1 MASPTF
7 TLSFVGTP
15 SFYNGTAQTEVVPSV
30 YPVAINGRP
39 YLIDTKSG
47 KYVRSHEPRVRDST
61 DDSTSPGEAAINP
74 GGLWRRGQDS
84 WHYGAGQQYSDT
96 AEAQDYRFYKS
107 KGINPWV
114 KGQFSLHHATKRS
127 LESASTNL
135 FMCTV
140 KASNGTE
147 YVYVADNATV
157 KYSTDPFAATPTWT
171 SVTTGSPG
179 TAITG
184 LETNGTNVFVG
195 YTSNDIYSTTPGS
208 ASVAIF
214 YPASGSSGKTY
225 TGFGYAKGWG
235 FASVLH
241 NLYVIG
247 TKTGQAHKVFYPDT
261 GTAED
266 TTLRWVGAAAGQG
279 AVYLG
284 AYSGTHSSIYKL
296 VLKTDATGFDLPVVA
311 LELPVGEVVS
321 SVYGY
326 LGGILVGT
334 NKGVRYCTADANNNL
349 LAGALIP
356 TSGSVNDFIAEDKY
370 VWFTWSNYDG
380 TSSGLGRLDL
390 SVYIAPN
397 TPAFATDLM
406 YTSTAAVKSVTT
418 FDGKRLFAISGVG
431 VIAEDVAAFVST
443 GNIEF
448 GIYRWGIPDRKFVA
462 KMDVRTEPLK
472 GTVEAFLQNDQSD
485 YASLGTF
492 NATSDIE
499 YTYNGSDVKTIE
511 AGFKLVLTPTD
522 NVSPIVTRW
531 MARAYAAPF
540 RSEVFSI
547 PCLLHQKIRPR
558 DRDIYMD
565 PEQELDTLNSLI
577 HSPKIVTLQ
586 LGTRSYSVIVEDVE
600 WVPVDSTGNTWSWD
614 GTATVTMRSTEN

>member
-1 MASPTF
+1 
-7 TLSFVGTP
+7 
-15 SFYNGTAQTEVVPSV
+15 
-30 YPVAINGRP
+30 
-39 YLIDTKSG
+39 
-47 KYVRSHEPRVRDST
+47 
-61 DDSTSPGEAAINP
+61 
-74 GGLWRRGQDS
+74 
-84 WHYGAGQQYSDT
+84 
-96 AEAQDYRFYKS
+96 
-107 KGINPWV
+107 
-114 KGQFSLHHATKRS
+114 
-127 LESASTNL
+127 
-135 FMCTV
+135 MCTV

-147 YVYVADNATV
+147 YVYVADNATL
-157 KYSTDPFAATPTWT
+157 KYSTNPFAASPTWT

-184 LETNGTNVFVG
+184 LETNGTNVFIG
-195 YTSNDIYSTTPGS
+195 YTSNDIYYTTPGS
-208 ASVAIF
+208 ASVALF
-214 YPASGSSGKTY
+214 YPSSGSSGKTY

-235 FASVLH
+235 FASVGH
-241 NLYVIG
+241 DLYVIG
-247 TKTGQAHKVFYPDT
+247 TVTGQSHKVFYPDT
-261 GTAED
+261 GTAHD
-266 TTLRWVGAAAGQG
+266 ATLTWVGAAAGQG
-279 AVYLG
+279 AVYVG
-284 AYSGTHSSIYKL
+284 AYSGVRSFIYKL
-296 VLKTDATGFDLPVVA
+296 VLKTDATGFDLPIVA

-370 VWFTWSNYDG
+370 VWFTWTNYDG

-418 FDGKRLFAISGVG
+418 FDSKRLFAISGVG
-431 VIAEDVAAFVST
+431 VIAEDVDALVST

-448 GIYRWGIPDRKFVA
+448 GTYRWGIPDRKFVA

-472 GTVEAFLQNDQSD
+472 GTVEAFLQNDQSA

-492 NATSDIE
+492 NSTNDIE

-511 AGFKLVLTPTD
+511 AGFKLVLTPTN
-522 NVSPIVTRW
+522 NVSPVVTRW